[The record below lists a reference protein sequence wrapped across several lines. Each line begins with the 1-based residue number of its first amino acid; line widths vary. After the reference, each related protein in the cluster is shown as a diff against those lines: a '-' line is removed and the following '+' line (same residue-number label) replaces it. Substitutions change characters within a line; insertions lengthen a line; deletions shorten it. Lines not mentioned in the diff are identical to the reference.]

1 MQHPILLAALADD
14 LGHRCP
20 CGAVTQQTDGLCRGC
35 RTSAAWRQESTQAR
49 RCAIPNWAR
58 PGAAKARL
66 FATVVSLLQIVSKGA
81 GN

>member
-35 RTSAAWRQESTQAR
+35 PVRVKSNETQVST
-49 RCAIPNWAR
+49 
-58 PGAAKARL
+58 
-66 FATVVSLLQIVSKGA
+66 VS
-81 GN
+81 